1 MTRLFLSLNPEKT
14 RIHQKM
20 PSTSTPVFTSS
31 ESQNRWINHM
41 RLNYITN
48 HTVSPCVFHVPD
60 NLRDTKPEAY
70 TPQLVGLGPY
80 HHFWPQVQHME
91 SDKRAAVLDYLKALD
106 DEHFS
111 KLVKEGPEDFEPKI
125 RSCYDRYLDLDKETL
140 AWVVIVDGLFL
151 IHYLGNGDVGK
162 SRIYLNPEALAAD
175 VLMLENQI
183 PIFLIQEMLVTLQ
196 KSFNI
201 YSNAQLFGKFVRF
214 CDKYSPLKLA
224 SDSTSRDEAF
234 DNMKHLLHFM
244 YQMIVKNIPQDN
256 RNNNHDSVGI
266 GDEVSEISQTNQEH
280 HRESRV
286 GAIAKEVASHAGEFL
301 EHAIEEFDSA
311 LSDAKMAGIRL
322 PGNVEKVTNILR
334 NLQKNIQ
341 HVNHKKDGSLGD
353 QIGIPSASRL
363 YIFLKMKFNPLPKDC
378 GIRNIT
384 LDGEKR
390 ILCLPVITLRANSEV
405 ILRNLVAYEATSK
418 MGSTQMR
425 DYVDLMCGLIRS
437 EKDVEMLKRSGV
449 IETKIPDEEIVKMC
463 NGFTKSGEKPDE
475 VSKVAGT
482 VKEVSNQFN
491 DVRIVK
497 ASRCC
502 MKVSADCVKF
512 WRPLFP
518 IFVVLLLLVQSIC
531 EIWDCRRRSSLGGGA
546 LRDLYLGDLDPEA
559 TLMLPRKMYP
569 Y

>member
-1 MTRLFLSLNPEKT
+1 
-14 RIHQKM
+14 
-20 PSTSTPVFTSS
+20 
-31 ESQNRWINHM
+31 M
-41 RLNYITN
+41 RLNYIKN
-48 HTVSPCVFHVPD
+48 YTVRPCVFHAPD

-91 SDKRAAVLDYLKALD
+91 SHKRATVLDYLEGLNKED
-106 DEHFS
+106 FI
-111 KLVKEGPEDFEPKI
+111 KLVEEGPEDFEPKI

-151 IHYLGNGDVGK
+151 LDLIDYLGSEEPNKNNPGSEDVEK
-162 SRIYLNPEALAAD
+162 DRIYSKPEALAAD
-175 VLMLENQI
+175 VFMLENQI
-183 PIFLIQEMLVTLQ
+183 PIVLIQEMRAILQ
-196 KSFNI
+196 ESFDI
-201 YSNAQLFGKFVRF
+201 DSDAELFGKFVRF
-214 CDKYSPLKLA
+214 CDKYSPLKLT
-224 SDSTSRDEAF
+224 SDSTSRNEAF
-234 DNMKHLLHFM
+234 DNKKHLLHFM
-244 YQMIVKNIPQDN
+244 YQMIVKNNIRDFNPETIPQDN

-266 GDEVSEISQTNQEH
+266 GDEVRKISQTNQEH
-280 HRESRV
+280 YGESRA
-286 GAIAKEVASHAGEFL
+286 GAIAKAVASHAGEFL

-311 LSDAKMAGIRL
+311 LSDAKMAGIKL

-363 YIFLKMKFNPLPKDC
+363 YIFLKMKFKPLPKDC
-378 GIRNIT
+378 GIGNIT

-449 IETKIPDEEIVKMC
+449 IETKIPDEEIFKMC
-463 NGFTKSGEKPDE
+463 NGFTKSDEKPDE

-518 IFVVLLLLVQSIC
+518 IFVVLLLLFQSIC

-546 LRDLYLGDLDPEA
+546 LRDLYLGDLGPEA